1 MADKEAV
8 QLREKRSSMETES
21 TRDRNVYVPRVD
33 IMETNDAILLIA
45 DMPGVDKKSVNIALE
60 KNILTIM
67 GIIEPEHY
75 KDYRIA
81 FAEYNIGDY
90 QRSFAISNVIDQD
103 KIEASVKN
111 GVLRLTLPKAEPA
124 RPKRIEVKAA

>member
-90 QRSFAISNVIDQD
+90 QRSFAISNAIDQD

-111 GVLRLTLPKAEPA
+111 GVLRLTLPKAEHA

>member
-90 QRSFAISNVIDQD
+90 QRSFAISNAIDQD